1 MSAFKRVARIA
12 KSDPIQ
18 TQTMTAYVGMQ
29 ILFDAIKAAGSTEVE
44 KVRAAAARMDKPAGS
59 YANGYGVKFD
69 KNFQNLRASTTTVQ
83 WQSGKLVTVFPK
95 NAVSPGVILKS
106 LARN

>member
-1 MSAFKRVARIA
+1 MDRFRTLAGIALLAGAAALAQPAFA
-12 KSDPIQ
+12 Q
-18 TQTMTAYVGMQ
+18 QTMTAYVGMQ
-29 ILFDAIKAAGSTEVE
+29 ILFDAIKTAGSTDIE

-59 YANGYGVKFD
+59 YE
-69 KNFQNLRASTTTVQ
+69 

-95 NAVSPGVILKS
+95 NAVSPGVQLKS